1 MTQRAESEKKGRA
14 SRGASWALNVGFVF
28 AFLLAALCLVASAL
42 YLFQFLQETT
52 HGGIQELTTT
62 ASNVAVSD
70 TTAQLAIQARTV
82 IARIVLL
89 SCGVFAGLSF
99 GFLGFGLFL
108 MGIKGEIGV
117 EAQAETHQLKIA
129 RLAPGAFVI
138 LVAAVLIGVCATRET
153 PFIYK
158 NIESTSL
165 PEIGN
170 PQQKPRPGPDQVSPR
185 PEK

>member
-1 MTQRAESEKKGRA
+1 MTRSPETEKKDRTSQGA
-14 SRGASWALNVGFVF
+14 SRVLNVGLVLAFV
-28 AFLLAALCLVASAL
+28 LAASCLFVTAF
-42 YLFQFLQETT
+42 YLFKFLRVTT
-52 HGGIQELTTT
+52 QGGISELTTT
-62 ASNVAVSD
+62 ASNVTVSD
-70 TTAQLAIQARTV
+70 TTAQLAIQGRTV

-89 SCGVFAGLSF
+89 SCGIFAGLSF

-165 PEIGN
+165 PETGN
-170 PQQKPRPGPDQVSPR
+170 QHLRPGPGPDQVSPR